1 MLTAAWFVQQKGSIF
16 VMMFFSTMCSWCGVL
31 DGAIGFIWGRWEL
44 RSLREFAGE
53 MDLARKVYGQERVIL
68 GQMTSD

>member
-1 MLTAAWFVQQKGSIF
+1 MLASVWFVKAAGSIF

-44 RSLREFAGE
+44 RTIKEFE
-53 MDLARKVYGQERVIL
+53 QELDLARIVYGHEPDLVECP
-68 GQMTSD
+68 